1 MPRCVRL
8 EVMATGDN
16 QVGHGVIV
24 IQTRT
29 CAVRLQY
36 VVLAVVSIIGSLAD

>member
-1 MPRCVRL
+1 MPRCVCL

-16 QVGHGVIV
+16 QVGLGVIV
-24 IQTRT
+24 LETPT

-36 VVLAVVSIIGSLAD
+36 VVLAVASIIGSLAD